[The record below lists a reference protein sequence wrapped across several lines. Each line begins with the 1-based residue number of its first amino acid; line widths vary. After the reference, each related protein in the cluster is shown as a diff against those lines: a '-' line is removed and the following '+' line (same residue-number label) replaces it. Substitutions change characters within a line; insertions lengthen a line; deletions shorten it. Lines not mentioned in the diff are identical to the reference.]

1 MGQQSAPGSRVLVL
15 AVVASFILV
24 GRCPAQ
30 TQPKH
35 TITVKFDYNFTPT
48 PACSQKVTKK
58 CIAKFVVYDISGG
71 KPYKLFEIPVP
82 ADASGAVK
90 GISAESQ
97 PLLFEPGKHLVAV
110 TAQKD
115 SGEESSAP
123 AAASRTM
130 PPAVRARRASGAGR
144 RRCGNPGR
152 RQRPAS
158 RTATR

>member
-1 MGQQSAPGSRVLVL
+1 MVLTKAGPRVLVL
-15 AVVASFILV
+15 AVVGSVILA
-24 GRCPAQ
+24 GRCLAQ
-30 TQPKH
+30 AQPVKH
-35 TITVKFDYNFTPT
+35 TITVKFDYNFATT

-90 GISAESQ
+90 GISGESQ
-97 PLLFEPGKHLVAV
+97 PLLFEAGKHLVAV

-123 AAASRTM
+123 AAAMWVTI
-130 PPAVRARRASGAGR
+130 P
-144 RRCGNPGR
+144 
-152 RQRPAS
+152 
-158 RTATR
+158 

>member
-1 MGQQSAPGSRVLVL
+1 MSPHKIAGSEFWFLRLLASAIL
-15 AVVASFILV
+15 AGALL
-24 GRCPAQ
+24 AQ
-30 TQPKH
+30 TQPVKH
-35 TITVKFDYNFTPT
+35 TISVKFDYNFTAT

-90 GISAESQ
+90 GISGESQ
-97 PLLFEPGKHLVAV
+97 PLLFESGKHLVAV

-123 AAASRTM
+123 AAAMWVTI
-130 PPAVRARRASGAGR
+130 P
-144 RRCGNPGR
+144 
-152 RQRPAS
+152 
-158 RTATR
+158 